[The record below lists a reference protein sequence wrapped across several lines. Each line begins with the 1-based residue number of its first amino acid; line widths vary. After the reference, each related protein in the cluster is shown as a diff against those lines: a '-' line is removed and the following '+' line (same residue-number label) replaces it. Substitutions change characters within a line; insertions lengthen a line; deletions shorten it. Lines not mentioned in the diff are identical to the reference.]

1 MQVQPDANVTEEE
14 ETRSEDEEQPIDVLD
29 DNGVNEKDQM
39 IRELRE
45 ENKRLKVNS

>member
-1 MQVQPDANVTEEE
+1 MTEEE
-14 ETRSEDEEQPIDVLD
+14 ETRSEVEEQPIDVLD